1 MAGGRPPESF
11 YVIAYDIPDDR
22 RRTRIHK
29 ILRGFGR
36 WTQYSVFECHLTDKQ
51 LVLLR
56 ARLLSQI
63 KPDEDSLRIYPLC
76 ASCLGKGE
84 TIGSPKPEP
93 ERIYLA

>member
-1 MAGGRPPESF
+1 MVGGRTTETF

-56 ARLLSQI
+56 ARLDRHI
-63 KPDEDSLRIYPLC
+63 KPGEDSVRIYQLC
-76 ASCLGKGE
+76 SSCMRKVE

-93 ERIYLA
+93 ERTYLA